1 MSVSLIG
8 AVGKARQAALP
19 WAIFLAFLF
28 VIAGGQWITEAQK
41 KPPAKPINL
50 NTATIEQLEQLPGVG
65 PVTAKDIIQFR
76 QKSGPFRSVNDLLA
90 IRRITKARLEKL
102 RPYVTVGPPAA
113 KPHANPPK
121 GAASS
126 Q

>member
-1 MSVSLIG
+1 LLCWVSAG
-8 AVGKARQAALP
+8 AAIAA
-19 WAIFLAFLF
+19 
-28 VIAGGQWITEAQK
+28 AQK

-76 QKSGPFRSVNDLLA
+76 NKSGQFRSVNDLLA
-90 IRRITKARLEKL
+90 IRRISKARLEKI
-102 RPYVTVGPPAA
+102 RPYVTVGPLPPKPHPAA
-113 KPHANPPK
+113 PPAK
-121 GAASS
+121 SPTT